1 MSVEW
6 RIVPQGDTSRHVA
19 GSQMCDRS
27 YMESSDRTGSDA
39 ARAVSGLPYVETL
52 IVNGTAYDA
61 ITYFS
66 SSWPSEPH
74 R

>member
-1 MSVEW
+1 
-6 RIVPQGDTSRHVA
+6 
-19 GSQMCDRS
+19 MCDRS